1 MRSRMQLIPIV
12 STKKQRNEDIT
23 YAGLGANN
31 IYNLYAGVGVGDVE
45 TTSTVQMGKKVFSV
59 DVSVNFASG
68 SGVTSATWAWMLL
81 KLRAGQSIVGEFA
94 AVNAAFWSN
103 IGLSNARNQII
114 KSFMGIVTSEDGV
127 PLRANLHI
135 PIPRLMQ
142 RVREGDQLL
151 LVFNA
156 DVAGPLSIG
165 SRYKSY
171 Q

>member
-1 MRSRMQLIPIV
+1 
-12 STKKQRNEDIT
+12 
-23 YAGLGANN
+23 
-31 IYNLYAGVGVGDVE
+31 
-45 TTSTVQMGKKVFSV
+45 MGKKVFSV
-59 DVSVNFASG
+59 DVSVNFVNG
-68 SGVTSATWAWMLL
+68 SATEAGVYSWMLL

-94 AVNAAFWSN
+94 ATDASSWSN

-114 KSFMGIVTSEDGV
+114 KSFMGVMGTEDGV
-127 PLRANLHI
+127 AVRNNFHI

-156 DVAGPLSIG
+156 DLGGPLHIG